1 MQSFMKI
8 IAILA
13 VIGIVIIASLFVLDI
28 VNTAQMNEFLQKTLL
43 VLTIVAV
50 GGVAVSFL
58 SKPKA

>member
-1 MQSFMKI
+1 MKI

>member
-1 MQSFMKI
+1 MKI

-13 VIGIVIIASLFVLDI
+13 VIGIVIIASLFVLDV
-28 VNTAQMNEFLQKTLL
+28 VNVVEMKDFLRKTLL

-50 GGVAVSFL
+50 GGTAVSLL